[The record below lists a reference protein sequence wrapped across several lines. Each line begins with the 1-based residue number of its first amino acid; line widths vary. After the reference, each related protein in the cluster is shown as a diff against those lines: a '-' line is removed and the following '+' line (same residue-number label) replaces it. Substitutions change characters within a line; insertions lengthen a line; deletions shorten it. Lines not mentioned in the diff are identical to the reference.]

1 MSKSALTVQN
11 LCKRYGEKEVL
22 KGVSLTLKEG
32 EIVALLGP
40 NGAGKTTAL
49 ECIEGLRTRDSGR
62 VEISGQL
69 GVQLQSSSLPAT
81 IRPQEALELFC
92 RWNGGERDREAE
104 AELGIDALGKRPYRS
119 LSTGQKRR
127 LHLAL
132 ALIGRPSLL
141 FLDEPTAGL
150 DVEGRAA
157 LHRQI
162 GRLKERG
169 CAILLASHDMAEVE
183 RLCDQIVLLK
193 GGRVAFSGS
202 PSELLCQG
210 ETGAQIGLKTGVP
223 LDAAALRNCRFTGEH
238 QGYALY
244 QTQQLSEGLWELL
257 SLARSAGV
265 RVEDVRVEHQSL
277 EDRFLDFAQQE
288 ETK

>member
-1 MSKSALTVQN
+1 MSKTALSVQN

-32 EIVALLGP
+32 EIAALLGP

-49 ECIEGLRTRDSGR
+49 ECIEGLRTRDRGTVEMSGR
-62 VEISGQL
+62 L

-104 AELGIDALGKRPYRS
+104 AELGIDSLGKRPYRA

-132 ALIGRPSLL
+132 ALIGQPSLL

-183 RLCDQIVLLK
+183 RLGDQIVLLK
-193 GGRVAFSGS
+193 GGQVAFSGS
-202 PSELLCQG
+202 PAELLCQG
-210 ETGAQIGLKTGVP
+210 ETGAQICLKTGAP
-223 LDAAALRNCRFTGEH
+223 LNAAALRNCQFAGER

-244 QTQQLSEGLWELL
+244 RAQQLDEGLWELL

>member
-1 MSKSALTVQN
+1 M
-11 LCKRYGEKEVL
+11 
-22 KGVSLTLKEG
+22 
-32 EIVALLGP
+32 
-40 NGAGKTTAL
+40 
-49 ECIEGLRTRDSGR
+49 
-62 VEISGQL
+62 
-69 GVQLQSSSLPAT
+69 QLQSSSLPAT

-104 AELGIDALGKRPYRS
+104 AELGIDSLGKRPYRA

-132 ALIGRPSLL
+132 ALIGQHSLL

-150 DVEGRAA
+150 DVE
-157 LHRQI
+157 
-162 GRLKERG
+162 G

-193 GGRVAFSGS
+193 GGQVAFSGS
-202 PSELLCQG
+202 PAELLCQG
-210 ETGAQIGLKTGVP
+210 ETGAQICLKTGAP
-223 LDAAALRNCRFTGEH
+223 LNAAALRNCQFAGER

-244 QTQQLSEGLWELL
+244 RAQQLDEGLWELL